1 VKASDAPAEGTAA
14 AEADPAAGGAA
25 EHPGSAA
32 IMHKNAAEMT
42 GSFVSI

>member
-14 AEADPAAGGAA
+14 AEGDPAAGGAA